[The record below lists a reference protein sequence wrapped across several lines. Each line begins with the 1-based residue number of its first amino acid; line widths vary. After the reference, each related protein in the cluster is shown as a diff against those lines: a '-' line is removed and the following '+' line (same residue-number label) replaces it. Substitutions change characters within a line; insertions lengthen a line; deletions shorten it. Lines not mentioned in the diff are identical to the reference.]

1 MELWLT
7 IGSRFQSQPRRCA
20 PLQYDTEPMTER
32 KHSQSV
38 SQIDRPRCKLCSF
51 QRHSHRRLPGS
62 GTHMSSLS
70 TRSDVSQRITKFV
83 RYTPPRHHN
92 LARGTSTR
100 VKQYSL
106 GAFKKPP
113 SLHLPTLLKNFQT
126 TQETLQQLKHSN
138 TMPSPPDFN
147 EKASTQPDQPQE
159 ESTPT
164 TADQA
169 SGPQNANIFDLQQT
183 VVSIAPPPHQPPS
196 QHDSPLL
203 HTYTHPHS
211 TETAY
216 PTAKIGGPRSATRGP
231 KRGPEERSRGPEDE
245 GARTADDDAGDADA
259 SRPQQG
265 ILKTEEG
272 PWRFRASYAWVGFGV
287 RG

>member
-1 MELWLT
+1 
-7 IGSRFQSQPRRCA
+7 
-20 PLQYDTEPMTER
+20 
-32 KHSQSV
+32 
-38 SQIDRPRCKLCSF
+38 
-51 QRHSHRRLPGS
+51 
-62 GTHMSSLS
+62 MSSLS

-83 RYTPPRHHN
+83 RYTAPRHHN

-113 SLHLPTLLKNFQT
+113 SLHLPTLLKDFQT

-147 EKASTQPDQPQE
+147 EKASTQPDQAQE

-183 VVSIAPPPHQPPS
+183 IVSTAPPNLPP
-196 QHDSPLL
+196 DMIPLCYIHPRI
-203 HTYTHPHS
+203 HTRLRPPTPQRRLEAREAQLEAQNAALKKEVEGLR
-211 TETAY
+211 TKERELQMTMRETQMHLDH
-216 PTAKIGGPRSATRGP
+216 
-231 KRGPEERSRGPEDE
+231 SRG
-245 GARTADDDAGDADA
+245 
-259 SRPQQG
+259 
-265 ILKTEEG
+265 
-272 PWRFRASYAWVGFGV
+272 F
-287 RG
+287 